1 MGTLNYK
8 GYTASIEYSQHDNC
22 FVGEV
27 LGLRKNCILFEGR
40 SIDELE
46 KDFKDGVDSYLE
58 ACRLDGTE
66 PEKPYSG
73 KLLVRLASDLH
84 CEAAA
89 RAASLGI
96 SLNEFINRAVKNA
109 L

>member
-8 GYTASIEYSQHDNC
+8 GYTASVEYSQSENC

-58 ACRLDGTE
+58 ACRADGSE

-73 KLLVRLASDLH
+73 KLVLRMSSDLH
-84 CEAAA
+84 SEAAE
-89 RAASLGI
+89 RAASLGM